1 MCGYCIQ
8 SEYVLPISK
17 SEDFIDRFMVDDLR
31 FARLL
36 SPVYLQES
44 KSLPIAIDKIR
55 QIKSVAGFAEIVFCR
70 VWEMLL
76 VHPGNAVYQILNN
89 HFSSTDINAFLEKL
103 RLNNDDLSTSLS
115 DIKLYQDVDDWNQF
129 ISNEQHLINS
139 AEKTLTSYY
148 RWWLVGDNESA
159 IESIVSRQGKTRDL
173 GVMDNQGL
181 NIPSIFHASFP
192 TVYFSFLYLA
202 KYKTGAE
209 IIKKIALN
217 NPYCVPEFDGYD
229 LWLRRKALIVCVK
242 KYGIQFITD
251 NYNQIELD
259 LVYYVLLRTRQTNNE
274 LAALKKHLISHHYKS
289 TNLESSFVIN
299 VIKSMLQSTSR

>member
-8 SEYVLPISK
+8 SEYVFPLSK
-17 SEDFIDRFMVDDLR
+17 SEDFIDRFMLGDLR

-44 KSLPIAIDKIR
+44 RSLPVAIDKIKP
-55 QIKSVAGFAEIVFCR
+55 IKSVAGFAEIVFCR
-70 VWEMLL
+70 VWEMLM

-115 DIKLYQDVDDWNQF
+115 DIKLYQDIDDWNQF
-129 ISNEQHLINS
+129 ISNEQHLIIS
-139 AEKTLTSYY
+139 ADKTLTSYY

-159 IESIVSRQGKTRDL
+159 IESIISRQAKARDL
-173 GVMDNQGL
+173 GVMHNQGL
-181 NIPSIFHASFP
+181 NISFIFHASFP

-217 NPYCVPEFDGYD
+217 NPHCVPEFDGYD

-251 NYNQIELD
+251 NYSQIELD
-259 LVYYVLLRTRQTNNE
+259 LVYYVLLRTRQTKNE
-274 LAALKKHLISHHYKS
+274 LAALKKHLIAHRYKS
-289 TNLESSFVIN
+289 MNLESSFVIN
-299 VIKSMLQSTSR
+299 VIESMLQSTSR

>member
-8 SEYVLPISK
+8 SEYVLPISE
-17 SEDFIDRFMVDDLR
+17 SENFIDRLLVDDPK

-44 KSLPIAIDKIR
+44 RSLPIAIDKIR

-89 HFSSTDINAFLEKL
+89 HFSWIEINGFLEKL
-103 RLNNDDLSTSLS
+103 RINNDDLSISLS
-115 DIKLYQDVDDWNQF
+115 DIKLYQDIDVWHQF
-129 ISNEQHLINS
+129 VSNEQHLINS

-159 IESIVSRQGKTRDL
+159 IESIVSRQGKARDL

-202 KYKTGAE
+202 KYKTDAE
-209 IIKKIALN
+209 IMKKIALN
-217 NPYCVPEFDGYD
+217 NPHCVPEFYGYD

-251 NYNQIELD
+251 NYRQIELD
-259 LVYYVLLRTRQTNNE
+259 LVYYVLLRTRQTKNA
-274 LAALKKHLISHHYKS
+274 LAALKKHLISHRYKS
-289 TNLESSFVIN
+289 SNLESSFVIN
-299 VIKSMLQSTSR
+299 VIESMLQSTSR